1 MINDHFSERMGGN
14 KRKKDV
20 FKFEESDMENIKE
33 LLNNDGKMIET
44 ANELFNYRQADN
56 TAAGYVTTI
65 NKFREF
71 CTERKGLNFDKFGE
85 KELAG
90 FIVHMARVMPNSKYM
105 FGSIKPAISRLEVVR
120 GIKPEESAF
129 TPTVI
134 HLLQGA
140 KRRAIEKGP
149 EARKMDILP
158 KEALEKALREYI
170 WPYLKRPMDI
180 DLHIFRIVFRWVIY
194 TKTMCRWDCLS
205 QLQAKHFEVTEVEN
219 ENGEKVRAIA
229 VRFPKSKNNQVK
241 NVDIRMLDSQPG
253 SILDTVTIVALYFKR
268 CGFRMDGLDQ
278 NYISCRI
285 TSKGAGQRPIPGT
298 RLSYSTCMA
307 QAKEFLELLGFPT
320 ENYGE
325 TSAKRAAVTYAIE
338 GGTPV
343 DVVQQVGAWKTA
355 WMPLVY
361 ANNSIQ
367 HKTGLVKRMKY

>member
-1 MINDHFSERMGGN
+1 
-14 KRKKDV
+14 
-20 FKFEESDMENIKE
+20 
-33 LLNNDGKMIET
+33 
-44 ANELFNYRQADN
+44 
-56 TAAGYVTTI
+56 
-65 NKFREF
+65 
-71 CTERKGLNFDKFGE
+71 
-85 KELAG
+85 
-90 FIVHMARVMPNSKYM
+90 
-105 FGSIKPAISRLEVVR
+105 
-120 GIKPEESAF
+120 
-129 TPTVI
+129 
-134 HLLQGA
+134 
-140 KRRAIEKGP
+140 
-149 EARKMDILP
+149 
-158 KEALEKALREYI
+158 
-170 WPYLKRPMDI
+170 
-180 DLHIFRIVFRWVIY
+180 
-194 TKTMCRWDCLS
+194 
-205 QLQAKHFEVTEVEN
+205 
-219 ENGEKVRAIA
+219 
-229 VRFPKSKNNQVK
+229 
-241 NVDIRMLDSQPG
+241 MLDSQPG

-278 NYISCRI
+278 NYVSCRI